1 MIPKPIIWERAI
13 KSIDIQYQMLEG
25 DYFEMNKQTVE
36 SAVAWLKEHLSK
48 QDLAMCTA
56 SHDKHGGKCVTMEEL
71 IDMAFGLKGEK

>member
-1 MIPKPIIWERAI
+1 MKCESCGRKMELHYYATKDEI
-13 KSIDIQYQMLEG
+13 
-25 DYFEMNKQTVE
+25 E
-36 SAVAWLKEHLSK
+36 SAAAWLKEHLSK